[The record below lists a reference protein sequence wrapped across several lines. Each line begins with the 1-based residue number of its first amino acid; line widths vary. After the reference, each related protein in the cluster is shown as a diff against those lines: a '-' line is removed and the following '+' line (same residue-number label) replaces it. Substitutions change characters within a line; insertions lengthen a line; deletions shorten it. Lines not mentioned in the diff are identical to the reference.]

1 MTGGYFPRSIFIYSP
16 MHSNAFSW
24 KPWLLLG
31 LSGLFSVFAFGQQSK
46 IHSHNDYLRKAPFWE
61 AYANGCASIEVDVI
75 LVSEK
80 LFAAHEQESIH
91 EARTIESLYL
101 QPIHQGLQT
110 GLIADSLPFFLT
122 VDIKSEPYGT
132 LKQLMK
138 SVEPY
143 QDMMYSAQHDSGLK
157 LVVSGNRPLPQE
169 YGDYPDYIFFDHQDV
184 EDLETIPLDKVAM
197 ISLPFGNY
205 SQWGGKGRLVAEEL
219 TAVTQA
225 VEKVHQAGKPIRFW
239 ASPDSKSSW
248 KALHDIGVDYIN
260 SDKPFEISSYLTS
273 LDQRVVG
280 SSIRSEILELNFE
293 NDEVQRQVDNVIL
306 MIGDGNGLAQLS
318 AGMYANGNA
327 LNITNLKNVGLA
339 KTQSADDFTTDS
351 AAGGTAL
358 ATGNKT
364 NNRGVGVDSIGQ
376 NIESLAHILSKRG
389 FGTGIISTDH
399 ITGATPATFYAHQ
412 KDRDMIGPITED
424 LYGSSLNLFIGAGK
438 NDFLRYRNHALDS
451 ITANGFSLM
460 GSLDQMAASTE
471 GKVGYFASNHGLP
484 SIEKGRAGFL
494 KNSTET
500 AISYLEN
507 RGAPFFLM
515 VENGHIDVG
524 GHVNDARMIV
534 EEVIDFDQAV
544 GAALKFAS
552 NNPNTLVIITADH
565 ETGGVTIPQGS
576 LANAMV
582 ELEFSTED
590 HTGIMVPVFA
600 FGPHSGDFSG
610 VYENTAVFDKIMTV
624 LLKYHANT
632 KE

>member
-1 MTGGYFPRSIFIYSP
+1 MYS
-16 MHSNAFSW
+16 NVFSW
-24 KPWLLLG
+24 RHWLLLC

-61 AYANGCASIEVDVI
+61 AFANGCASIEVDVI

-80 LFAAHEQESIH
+80 LFVAHEQESIH
-91 EARTIESLYL
+91 QARTIENLYL

-110 GLIADSLPFFLT
+110 GLIADPMPFFLT
-122 VDIKSEPYGT
+122 VDIKSEPYET

-143 QDMMYSAQHDSGLK
+143 QDMMYNAQHDSGLK

-184 EDLETIPLDKVAM
+184 EDLGTISLDKVAM
-197 ISLPFGNY
+197 VSLPFGNY
-205 SQWGGKGRLVAEEL
+205 SQWGGKGRMVEEE
-219 TAVTQA
+219 AAVVTQV
-225 VEKVHQAGKPIRFW
+225 VEKVHQAGKLIRFW
-239 ASPDSKSSW
+239 ASPDSKSAW
-248 KALHDIGVDYIN
+248 KALHNIGVDFIN
-260 SDKPFEISSYLTS
+260 TDKPFEINSYLAS
-273 LDQRVVG
+273 LEQRYVG
-280 SSIRSEILELNFE
+280 STIKSEIVELNFE

-318 AGMYANGNA
+318 AGMYANGNE

-364 NNRGVGVDSIGQ
+364 NNRGIGVDSNGQ
-376 NIESLAHILSKRG
+376 SIENLSHILSKKG
-389 FGTGIISTDH
+389 FGTGIISSDH
-399 ITGATPATFYAHQ
+399 ITGATPATFYAHK
-412 KDRDMIGPITED
+412 KDRDMIGPISQD

-438 NDFLRYRNHALDS
+438 NDFLRYQNHALDS
-451 ITANGFSLM
+451 LKARGFSLL
-460 GSLDQMAASTE
+460 GSLDQVASSTE

-494 KNSTET
+494 KNSTEA

-576 LANAMV
+576 VADNMV
-582 ELEFSTED
+582 ELEFSTDD

-600 FGPHSGDFSG
+600 FGPYSGDFSG
-610 VYENTAVFDKIMTV
+610 VYENTEVFDKIMTI
-624 LLKYHANT
+624 LLKYHAKT
-632 KE
+632 IE

>member
-1 MTGGYFPRSIFIYSP
+1 
-16 MHSNAFSW
+16 MHSNALSW
-24 KPWLLLG
+24 KYWLLLI
-31 LSGLFSVFAFGQQSK
+31 LSGLVSVVACGQQSK

-75 LVSEK
+75 LVSGS
-80 LFAAHEQESIH
+80 LFVAHEQESIQ
-91 EARTIESLYL
+91 ETRTLESLYL
-101 QPIHQGLQT
+101 QPIHQGLRS
-110 GLIADSLPFFLT
+110 GLIANPLSFFLT
-122 VDIKSEPYGT
+122 VDIKSEPYET
-132 LKQLMK
+132 LEQLMR
-138 SVEPY
+138 SVRPY
-143 QDMMYSAQHDSGLK
+143 EEMMYSADHGRGLK
-157 LVVSGNRPLPQE
+157 LVVSGNRPLLQE
-169 YGDYPDYIFFDHQDV
+169 YADFPEYIFFDHQDV
-184 EDLETIPLDKVAM
+184 EDLETISLDKVAM
-197 ISLPFGNY
+197 VSLPFDRY
-205 SQWGGKGRLVAEEL
+205 SQWGGKGRMVAEEIA
-219 TAVTQA
+219 AVIQT

-239 ASPDSKSSW
+239 ASPDSKSAW

-260 SDKPFEISSYLTS
+260 SDKPFEVSRYLAN
-273 LDQRVVG
+273 LGQRYVG
-280 SSIRSEILELNFE
+280 SSIKSELVELDFG

-364 NNRGVGVDSIGQ
+364 NNRGVGIDSNGR

-389 FGTGIISTDH
+389 FGTGIISSDH

-412 KDRDMIGPITED
+412 KDRDLIGPITED

-438 NDFLRYRNHALDS
+438 NDFLRYQNHALDS
-451 ITANGFSLM
+451 LEASGFSLM
-460 GSLDQMAASTE
+460 GSLDQVAASTD

-484 SIEKGRAGFL
+484 NIEKGRAGFL
-494 KNSTET
+494 KNSTEA

-507 RGAPFFLM
+507 KGTPFFLL

-565 ETGGVTIPQGS
+565 ETGGVTIPQGNV
-576 LANAMV
+576 AHEMV